1 MDLNDYWQENKRFL
15 LTVAG
20 GVIVFMIGEMV
31 IGQVF
36 GDELAAQRRSVQAAN
51 RELGESLFGAD
62 DLTRARSENRA
73 LREGLGRLA
82 EATAFETRARYR
94 IDPAGG
100 SASSQFFGT
109 VSTAREDLLTLAGRN
124 DLRVPDAV
132 GMPALS
138 PTRDGDIERHLEA
151 LDLIDRVVHA
161 CVDAGVERIDSID
174 IKLDPRLDS
183 REGVG
188 RVERTRVDFTLSG
201 RTPPIQRF
209 LLATQAGDEPL
220 VVHEMELVPSRRSED
235 EARLEISF
243 AIVRL
248 AREVAE
254 LVGEDGNDGGA
265 GDDGGEDA

>member
-1 MDLNDYWQENKRFL
+1 MDLENLWQENKRFV

-20 GVIVFMIGEMV
+20 GVLVFMIGEMI

-36 GDELAAQRRSVQAAN
+36 GDELNAERRSVASAN
-51 RELGESLFGAD
+51 RDLGEAMFGAD

-73 LREGLGRLA
+73 LRGALQDLA
-82 EATAFETRARYR
+82 HAAAFSAREQYR
-94 IDPAGG
+94 IDPAAG

-109 VSTAREDLLTLAGRN
+109 VSSAREELLTLAGRN

-132 GMPALS
+132 GLPALS

-174 IKLDPRLDS
+174 IKLDPKLDA

-201 RTPPIQRF
+201 RTAPIQRF

-220 VVHEMELVPSRRSED
+220 VVQAMELVPSRRSED

-243 AIVRL
+243 TIVRL
-248 AREVAE
+248 AAEVHE
-254 LVGEDGNDGGA
+254 LAGDADGDAVDDGEDEG
-265 GDDGGEDA
+265 